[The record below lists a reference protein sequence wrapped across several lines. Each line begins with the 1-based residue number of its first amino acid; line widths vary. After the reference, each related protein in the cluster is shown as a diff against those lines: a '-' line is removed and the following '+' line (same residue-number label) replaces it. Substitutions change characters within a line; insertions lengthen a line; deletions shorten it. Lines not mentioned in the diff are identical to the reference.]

1 MSGFIRSAGLAGTI
15 VLGCL
20 TAFSA
25 FAAEKVVQVGG
36 GLGLLD
42 QPGKARGSLILMPGG
57 DGDIGLGADGQIA
70 RPGNTLVRERKR
82 FAAAGFAT
90 LTLDEGTDPAQAV
103 NLMRGIAKP
112 VVVIAMSKAATR
124 VGPAL
129 GARPDGLIFVSAM
142 LDDFRLR
149 NSPESLPPT
158 LVLHHRE
165 DTCRV
170 TLPPIVDTFLAW
182 ASNRAKVQWFTG
194 GVVEGNPCLARGHH
208 GFAGIE
214 SQMVAAAT
222 RFAARPR

>member
-1 MSGFIRSAGLAGTI
+1 MSGFIRSAWLAGTL

-20 TAFSA
+20 TAFTA
-25 FAAEKVVQVGG
+25 HAAEKVVQVGG

-103 NLMRGIAKP
+103 TLMRGIARP
-112 VVVIAMSKAATR
+112 VVVIAMSRAATR

-142 LDDFRLR
+142 LDDFRYR

-170 TLPPIVDTFLAW
+170 TLPPIVDAFLAW
-182 ASNRAKVQWFTG
+182 AGNRAKVQWFTG
-194 GVVEGNPCLARGHH
+194 GVAEGNPCLARGHH
-208 GFAGIE
+208 GFTGIE